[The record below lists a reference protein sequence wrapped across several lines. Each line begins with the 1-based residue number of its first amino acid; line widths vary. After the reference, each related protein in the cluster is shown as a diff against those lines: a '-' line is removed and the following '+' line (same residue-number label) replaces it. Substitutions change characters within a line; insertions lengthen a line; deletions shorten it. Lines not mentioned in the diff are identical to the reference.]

1 MAVTVYTEDEL
12 FNRALNYFRLAF
24 SSQDLSEYSFFG
36 LLARA
41 FARFFVLAQEEIYQA
56 DADSVPAYQTD
67 ADGIPKSRCST
78 EALDAWL
85 FVFGLPSGVPGIYGR
100 RPATVSSGGLA
111 IPGVS
116 LPAVLLAANST
127 ATDPTGQILVKTVS
141 AVTLNGPPNLIPV
154 QFVSV
159 TTGVAANLPV
169 GTVLT
174 WQSPP
179 AGLNSTCTLTSALGG
194 AKNRES
200 DPDALLRLLA
210 RIQSPPRGGT
220 AADYRFWAETAVDS
234 NGATL
239 AIARAYV
246 YQLRSGL
253 GTVDILPLYGGSGTA
268 RVPPAAEITKI
279 QTAID
284 LLRPVGVTVNVL
296 AASTPKFIQIRVRA
310 TPTAFKN
317 GTYEWDWN
325 DGGTSTII
333 TAHTAN
339 TLTVAAVPAALSA
352 AFAAGTRPRLQIPL
366 VGGGGS
372 ELPFVS
378 RVTNIVGNVITLA
391 DNFPATVFDGV
402 TYFWAG
408 GSVVLPV
415 AQRILDY
422 VNALGPSRKSGTAD
436 PADPWSDK
444 VLLEDIVTLVMGTK
458 DTDGTR
464 MVAENPGYGVTA
476 VQIARAGLAFAIV
489 GYQPLDPRVSPPE
502 LVWIRSGG
510 IEVIR

>member
-12 FNRALNYFRLAF
+12 FDRAINYFRLSF
-24 SSQDLSEYSFFG
+24 PSQDLSEYSFFG

-67 ADGIPKSRCST
+67 ADGVPRSRCST
-78 EALDAWL
+78 AALDAWL
-85 FVFGLPSGVPGIYGR
+85 FVFGIPSGVPGIYGR
-100 RPATVSSGGLA
+100 RQATVSSGGLG
-111 IPGVS
+111 IPSVS
-116 LPAVLLAANST
+116 APAVLLPANTVAS
-127 ATDPTGQILVKTVS
+127 DPTGQILVKTVS
-141 AVTLNGPPNLIPV
+141 ATTLNGPPNLIPV
-154 QFVSV
+154 QMVSV
-159 TTGVAANLPV
+159 TTGLAANLPV

-179 AGLNSTCTLTSALGG
+179 AGLNATMALTGALTG
-194 AKNRES
+194 AKDTES
-200 DPDALLRLLA
+200 DESALLRLLE

-220 AADYRFWAETAVDS
+220 AADFRFWAETAKDS
-234 NGATL
+234 SGATL
-239 AIARAYV
+239 GVDRAYV
-246 YQLRSGL
+246 YPLRSGL
-253 GTVDILPLYGGSGTA
+253 GTVDVLPLYGGSGTG
-268 RVPPAAEITKI
+268 RVPPAAEIAKI
-279 QTAID
+279 QAAID
-284 LLRPVGVTVNVL
+284 AVRPVGVKVNVL

-310 TPTAFKN
+310 TPTEFKN
-317 GTYEWDWN
+317 GSYGWDWD

-352 AFAAGTRPRLQIPL
+352 TFAAGTRPRLQIPL

-372 ELPFVS
+372 GLPFVT
-378 RVTNIVGNVITLA
+378 RVTNISGTTITIA
-391 DNFPATVFDGV
+391 DAFPATVFDGL

-408 GSVVLPV
+408 GSIVLPI

-422 VNALGPSRKSGTAD
+422 VNSLGPSRKSGTAD
-436 PADPWSDK
+436 PADAWSDR
-444 VLLEDIVTLVMGTK
+444 VLLEDLITLVMSTK

-464 MVAENPGYGVTA
+464 MVSENPGYGSTA
-476 VQIARAGLAFAIV
+476 VQIARAGMSFAIV